1 MNKFDIDSY
10 QGINRAERTQSA
22 IAHLLNDINNKL
34 DKLIQLENVSRETIS
49 NVKQNVSRETIEEDV
64 KQNVSR
70 ETKSKKAP
78 KKKEVK

>member
-34 DKLIQLENVSRETIS
+34 DKLIQLENVSRETI
-49 NVKQNVSRETIEEDV
+49 EEDV